1 MHGTTIVAVHRDGV
15 TALAGDGQVT
25 LGDTIVKRG
34 AVKVRT
40 LADGA
45 AIAGFAG
52 AVSDAFTL
60 LEKFEGYLETHKG
73 HLLRAAI
80 ETVKEWR
87 TDRMLRQLEA
97 MLIVADERA
106 DPDPVGLGRRR
117 PPRRPGRRRRLG
129 RPLRPSRRAGAA
141 APHDLDAATIART
154 ALLIAA
160 EIDLYTSGT
169 ATVLTLGG
177 AADDG
182 DDDDDGRRTSDAPGD
197 DAEAKRERC
206 QGPGRVRHDAP
217 RGGRGARPPHHRPA
231 QGEARRRG
239 RAAQP
244 PAPPQAARRRC
255 RPRSARRTS

>member
-34 AVKVRT
+34 AIKVRT

-60 LEKFEGYLETHKG
+60 IEKFEGYLETHKG

-87 TDRMLRQLEA
+87 TDRMLRHLEA
-97 MLIVADERA
+97 MLIVADEEQILTLSGSGDVVRP
-106 DPDPVGLGRRR
+106 DDPVAAVGSGG
-117 PPRRPGRRRRLG
+117 PY
-129 RPLRPSRRAGAA
+129 AQAA
-141 APHDLDAATIART
+141 ALALLRHSDLDAATIART

-177 AADDG
+177 PDDATEGDAADG
-182 DDDDDGRRTSDAPGD
+182 ADDDASGDAT
-197 DAEAKRERC
+197 EANR
-206 QGPGRVRHDAP
+206 
-217 RGGRGARPPHHRPA
+217 
-231 QGEARRRG
+231 
-239 RAAQP
+239 
-244 PAPPQAARRRC
+244 
-255 RPRSARRTS
+255 